1 MCCSVS
7 LLCNNLSPVRGVMI
21 DHLISELKYIRTE
34 LTYVYCPKND
44 WKPRLFGRKDSLQ
57 KPRCHFPTLKTKY
70 HDLLTEVLACWTCNN
85 IKNWNH
91 PPWRSGIRPW
101 PKSQGEEAQW
111 YWDRLAEKI
120 NLCIEGCNW
129 PASFSKWIQACL
141 TQGGGL
147 QNCQNV
153 TEQLIFKKKNI
164 SKTIWVKVFLTRNA
178 PIPLRCM
185 PSRQGYIPLHY
196 ALSSCGDEKD
206 LTKRTTNQGI
216 ECLHSI
222 HNLDIF

>member
-85 IKNWNH
+85 IKLKSPTMAVRY
-91 PPWRSGIRPW
+91 PPLAKISGRRGTVALRPLGW
-101 PKSQGEEAQW
+101 K
-111 YWDRLAEKI
+111 
-120 NLCIEGCNW
+120 NLCIEWCNW
-129 PASFSKWIQACL
+129 PASFSNWIQACL

-147 QNCQNV
+147 QICQNV
-153 TEQLIFKKKNI
+153 REQLTFQ
-164 SKTIWVKVFLTRNA
+164 KTI
-178 PIPLRCM
+178 
-185 PSRQGYIPLHY
+185 SRKQF
-196 ALSSCGDEKD
+196 E
-206 LTKRTTNQGI
+206 
-216 ECLHSI
+216 
-222 HNLDIF
+222 